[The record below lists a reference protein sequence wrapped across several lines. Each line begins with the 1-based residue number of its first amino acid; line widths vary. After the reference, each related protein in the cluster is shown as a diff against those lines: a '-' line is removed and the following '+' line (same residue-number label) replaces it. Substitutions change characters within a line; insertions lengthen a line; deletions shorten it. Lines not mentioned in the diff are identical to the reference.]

1 MLEIKLLLETTGNL
15 EKFEPQMGFEPTTL
29 RDLFGCS
36 NHWATGDSV
45 ARKGKMWVFDSSCI
59 TQLQS
64 EITTNSIARNC
75 IRQSP
80 LSISEMQPT
89 NHPNEQM
96 WEWYICEMSCWW
108 TPLGTRKNTSP
119 RWDLIQRPS
128 VIYLWLMFYI
138 WKTKRQLPTEKPW
151 LAKGK
156 PCHISEEITSLLRG
170 PWMGSDGRLGGGSD
184 PISKQSFFPQLIHQS
199 TKLSLYFRL
208 SPWQHVCCS

>member
-89 NHPNEQM
+89 NHPSEQM
-96 WEWYICEMSCWW
+96 WDDIYEMK
-108 TPLGTRKNTSP
+108 L
-119 RWDLIQRPS
+119 
-128 VIYLWLMFYI
+128 LMV
-138 WKTKRQLPTEKPW
+138 PTENSEKSKPQMGFEPTTLHDLFGCSNHW
-151 LAKGK
+151 ATGDSVASMGEMWDFDSSCITQLQ
-156 PCHISEEITSLLRG
+156 SEITTDNHCYAWDNADRILTKFFENRNKFFMILVLRYWRKLLKASMSLCMHMAR
-170 PWMGSDGRLGGGSD
+170 
-184 PISKQSFFPQLIHQS
+184 
-199 TKLSLYFRL
+199 
-208 SPWQHVCCS
+208 